1 MKTDKTKALLGLNI
15 GVLVMS
21 MAALFAKLISWHPA
35 LIILGRVALATPTL
49 GFYLAIRKRSFRI
62 QSKAHTAKLIGLGIM
77 TITHWIT
84 FFTAIQKSS
93 VAVAILAVFTSPIML
108 TFLEPLF
115 EKAKIHAADLVV
127 ALIAFV
133 GIALMIDD
141 YNLGSSTFQGVLF
154 GLISAVLV
162 SLRNIWSKPM
172 VQTYTAP
179 MVLFWQMC
187 FGTLLLLPLPLFIHA
202 DVTFIDLKN
211 LTILAV
217 FATALAHSLMLN
229 SIGQI
234 GARATGVI
242 MMIQPLYAIAL
253 AAIILGEIPATRVL
267 LGGVLVISASGYE
280 SFKQKR

>member
-1 MKTDKTKALLGLNI
+1 MKTDKAKALIGLNI
-15 GVLVMS
+15 GVMVMS

-35 LIILGRVALATPTL
+35 LIILGRVALATPAL
-49 GFYLAIRKRSFRI
+49 GFYLAVRKRSFRI
-62 QSKAHTAKLIGLGIM
+62 QSKAHAAKLIGLGVM

-93 VAVAILAVFTSPIML
+93 VAIAILSVFTSPILL

-115 EKAKIHAADLVV
+115 EKTKIRTADV
-127 ALIAFV
+127 AVAILAFI
-133 GIALMIDD
+133 GIALMVDD
-141 YNLGSSTFQGVLF
+141 FSLGSSVFQGVLF
-154 GLISAVLV
+154 GLVSAMLI

-172 VQTYTAP
+172 VQTYGAP
-179 MVLFWQMC
+179 MVLFWQMF
-187 FGTLLLLPLPLFIHA
+187 FGTLLLLPLPLFIQA

-229 SIGQI
+229 SIGHI

-253 AAIILGEIPATRVL
+253 AAVILGEIPAVRVL

-280 SFKQKR
+280 SLKQKQ